1 MALVG
6 VCANIASDAGIV
18 FAPAIGASIFY
29 SLGMHPVAGIMTGY
43 AAAYGGF
50 SANLFI
56 AGTDALLAGIT
67 QSAVTSFG
75 IDAPVHPLMNWYIMA
90 SSTLFIALIVTL
102 VTEKIIIPVLG
113 KFDPED
119 TKLSTNIDSEY
130 VVTKEESKG
139 LRVAG
144 VAALVF

>member
-1 MALVG
+1 APKYLVTYIVAVVG

-29 SLGMHPVAGIMTGY
+29 SLGRHPVAGIMTGY

-67 QSAVTSFG
+67 QSVVTSFG

-90 SSTLFIALIVTL
+90 SSTLIIALIVTL
-102 VTEKIIIPVLG
+102 VTEKIIIP
-113 KFDPED
+113 
-119 TKLSTNIDSEY
+119 
-130 VVTKEESKG
+130 
-139 LRVAG
+139 
-144 VAALVF
+144 